1 MTLTNYKQANNAT
14 STLASGISAGATSF
28 VCATGQG
35 GRFPSTFPF
44 LVTIE
49 QTVSSVVTKR
59 EIVKVTNRV
68 ADAFTIVRSA
78 DYCLLGDTATTQTN
92 TAQSFLSGDTISE
105 RLTATVIDD
114 LNAELARLETAKI
127 DKAG

>member
-14 STLASGISAGATSF
+14 STLASGISAGATSL

-44 LVTIE
+44 MLTLE

-59 EIVKVTNRV
+59 EIVKCTNR
-68 ADAFTIVRSA
+68 AGDAFTIVRSA

-92 TAQSFLSGDTISE
+92 TAQSFLTGDTISE
-105 RLTATVIDD
+105 RLTGAIIDD
-114 LNAELARLETAKI
+114 INAELVRLGTLNE
-127 DKAG
+127 